1 MFIEFS
7 EFNLKLLFFLIYPIF
22 ITIQDYTYASYIKHD
37 KDNLLFTTFRYFLSY
52 IFSGILLLIFK
63 FRTKRTHFRRESSL
77 ELSIENVKNNHKI
90 TSMSQVDIEQKLIL
104 KKKIIKSTLFLFLLS
119 VIGIFTIY
127 AGYYFKKKEYSN
139 AKHSVR
145 TFFEITNF
153 AVLSYFILQQ
163 KLYKHHFISYGLI
176 TIILIIIFIISYTY
190 LKKILESIIFYFLY
204 ELVFALYDVLI
215 KKYMNVFYKSPYFTM
230 FWLGLISTIALLIY
244 DVIAYFVNPDVSG
257 IIIGLKD
264 NIDNIGDFFL
274 FVLDLIIEYAWNLG
288 IWLLIYYY
296 TPCHY
301 FISEFISEYFYYL
314 SNVIKENDEFYST
327 KNGILFS
334 ICFLLIIIF
343 SLVFNEVII
352 LNFWRLDYNTN
363 KRIYERQKYE
373 FDIDLK
379 NKDSLLKDIEEE
391 ESNE

>member
-1 MFIEFS
+1 M
-7 EFNLKLLFFLIYPIF
+7 
-22 ITIQDYTYASYIKHD
+22 
-37 KDNLLFTTFRYFLSY
+37 
-52 IFSGILLLIFK
+52 
-63 FRTKRTHFRRESSL
+63 
-77 ELSIENVKNNHKI
+77 
-90 TSMSQVDIEQKLIL
+90 
-104 KKKIIKSTLFLFLLS
+104 
-119 VIGIFTIY
+119 
-127 AGYYFKKKEYSN
+127 
-139 AKHSVR
+139 
-145 TFFEITNF
+145 
-153 AVLSYFILQQ
+153 
-163 KLYKHHFISYGLI
+163 
-176 TIILIIIFIISYTY
+176 
-190 LKKILESIIFYFLY
+190 KKILESVIFYFLY

-244 DVIAYFVNPDVSG
+244 DAIAYFVNPDVSG